1 MNKKIMYALSLL
13 AMFSLALL
21 AHAENATSSLGEQHR
36 SRVSNFVQELEKVAD
51 RDRKIGEEVKAVA
64 QEEKEISEK
73 VKEKME
79 NIEKRGALRT
89 FLIGSDY
96 KNLGALRSDLVTSR
110 NHIERLNKA
119 LERTDSS
126 SIKTVLE
133 TQIKDLTD
141 IQTKAEDFAKSMEG
155 KFSLF
160 GWLSRMLSK

>member
-1 MNKKIMYALSLL
+1 MNKKVMYAFSLL
-13 AMFSLALL
+13 AMFSLALV

-36 SRVSNFVQELEKVAD
+36 SHVSNFVQQLERVAGKD
-51 RDRKIGEEVKAVA
+51 RTVGAEVKAVA
-64 QEEKEISEK
+64 QEEREISEK

-79 NIEKRGALRT
+79 GIEKRGALRT

-96 KNLGALRSDLVTSR
+96 KNLGALRSDLVTTQ

-126 SIKTVLE
+126 STKAELE

-141 IQTKAEDFAKSMEG
+141 IQTKAENFVKSMEG

-160 GWLSRMLSK
+160 GWLARMFSK